1 MQDGDQDDGE
11 ISSDVQ
17 QLDGAGSFH
26 LSPRSLMDSAPSSQ
40 GRRLSPS
47 GDLANVGW
55 DGGGPHAPVSAWEG
69 MSRDA
74 QQFGGAFS
82 FRTFPEPLHMIDLKA
97 RPCPLCPLRQ
107 SHNFCLERD

>member
-17 QLDGAGSFH
+17 QLDGTGSFH
-26 LSPRSLMDSAPSSQ
+26 SSPRSLIDPASSSQ

-47 GDLANVGW
+47 DDLANVGW
-55 DGGGPHAPVSAWEG
+55 DRGGPHAPVSAREG

-82 FRTFPEPLHMIDLKA
+82 FRKFPPFAPD
-97 RPCPLCPLRQ
+97 
-107 SHNFCLERD
+107 